1 MSDAGVNRVCD
12 RAIGAIAEGNNQAL
26 SDIYD
31 CMGKQ
36 IYFIAYSILKNHHDA
51 EDVLQ
56 AVLIEIIESSP
67 AYEKGSNARAWIM
80 SIARNTALKAC
91 RERKPNVSL
100 EDISEDAR
108 FAADDSEFLSSLT
121 MFEALK
127 TLPAEES
134 EIVLLHIESGM
145 KFREI
150 GALLGITGATAQ
162 KKYRRALAKLKKY
175 YSTQQKK

>member
-1 MSDAGVNRVCD
+1 MSDLKINRACD
-12 RAIGAIAEGNNQAL
+12 RAISEIAEGRKEAL

-56 AVLIEIIESSP
+56 EVLLNIVKESR
-67 AYEKGSNARAWIM
+67 AYEKGSNARAWIL
-80 SIARNTALKAC
+80 SIARNLALKSG
-91 RERKPNVSL
+91 RDRKTYIPS
-100 EDISEDAR
+100 DILADDAR
-108 FAADDSEFLSSLT
+108 YADDDGEFLSQLT
-121 MFEALK
+121 MFDALK
-127 TLPAEES
+127 TLSEEES
-134 EIVLLHIESGM
+134 GIVLLHIESGL

-150 GALLGITGATAQ
+150 GEMLEIKTATAQ

-175 YSTQQKK
+175 YE